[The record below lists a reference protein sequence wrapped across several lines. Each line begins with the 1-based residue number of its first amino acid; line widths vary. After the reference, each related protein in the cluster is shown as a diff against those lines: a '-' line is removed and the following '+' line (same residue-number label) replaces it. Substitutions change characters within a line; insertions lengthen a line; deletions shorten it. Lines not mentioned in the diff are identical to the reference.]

1 MARGAHADLKAQAV
15 AVQSRVAEHVH
26 GKDDVIELAMVT
38 LVAGGHLLIEDIPGV
53 GKSTLAR
60 ALASAIGGTF
70 NRVQFTADLLPAD
83 LLGVNVWRAKS
94 EVFEFRRGPLFANIV
109 LADEVNRSPPRTQS
123 ALLEAMGESQV
134 SVDGTTH
141 RLPSPCS
148 VIATQNPEE
157 HHGTYPLPESQ
168 RDRFLLRISMGYAK
182 PDVEASLLAAPSG
195 LSVPTIETVLDDLS
209 VLETMQHTAAQLHV
223 HADLA
228 AYAQRVV
235 QATREL
241 TSVRIG
247 VSTRGALAW
256 VASARARAFLHGNT
270 QVSLDDLQ
278 SLAVPA
284 LAHRVLPLQSSTTDH
299 GRVAEELIRDVIA
312 REPVPM

>member
-1 MARGAHADLKAQAV
+1 MPDVNQTAKRIIANVEQAII
-15 AVQSRVAEHVH
+15 
-26 GKDDVIELAMVT
+26 GKRQEIILS
-38 LVAGGHLLIEDIPGV
+38 LVACFSEGHILLQDVPGV
-53 GKSTLAR
+53 AKTMLAR
-60 ALASAIGGTF
+60 ALAASVGCTF
-70 NRVQFTADLLPAD
+70 NRVQCTPDLLPTD
-83 LLGVNVWRAKS
+83 ITGVS
-94 EVFEFRRGPLFANIV
+94 VFNPQTTEFEYRSGPVFTHIL
-109 LADEVNRSPPRTQS
+109 LADEINRTTPRTQS
-123 ALLEAMGESQV
+123 ALLESMAERCV
-134 SVDGTTH
+134 TVDGETYDLE
-141 RLPSPCS
+141 RPFL

-195 LSVPTIETVLDDLS
+195 LSVPTIETVLDDVS